1 MKTIRIN
8 KNRVVAAVIAAV
20 VVVFS
25 LGVGVFAKYVDTVG
39 DTVRISIEKP
49 HYTVT
54 FNANGGAGL
63 MPDQDFTYGVAQQ
76 LTSNS
81 FTRNDYSFKEWNTMP
96 DGNGSSFADGASV
109 LNLSASGTG
118 VVTLYAQWEEN
129 AMHTVFQM
137 DGTCIFH
144 GYDIQQQTGD
154 GYITGNNCEV
164 NGVNYADGTHKFIDT
179 GVQLY
184 NQNNYEK
191 DYEIGFTIVAY
202 DPSHQYLEPGDSSS
216 QASFLSTK
224 LEDSSKGYPG
234 LVIRRNSNKVE
245 ITQTINRVK
254 PTPAQNNAATTINVA
269 VARVDGVVY
278 YSFNDNPFTMLQD
291 INGTS
296 DYFDTTVWFG
306 AATKADGVTPMR
318 FIDATLTNM
327 YVKVGEK
334 GANKHTVSFDADGVI
349 SNPADVTVIGVRKI
363 GSALPSL
370 SDQGSNHFE
379 GWYTERNGGGSL
391 VTAGTVIDS
400 DVTFYAYWRNTNS
413 ICSVGAATYGT
424 VQECV
429 DAATSSDTVTL
440 LGNTREH
447 IIVSSG
453 TTATINLGGHT
464 LGDNNGAASVIKNFG
479 DLTLLNGTITS
490 ALGYG
495 AIDNNSTGKLTVGT
509 DARIVATGTRQA
521 IYNDGGEVLIT
532 DNAYLSAS
540 SGERATVQNH
550 SNGGKIS
557 VEGGTIISVNQQGI
571 KNEAGTLIIGV
582 QDGVID
588 ASTPVIQGATYGIT
602 TSNNIAIYDG
612 VLRGRMA
619 AIENPGKITATENG
633 AIPVGLNPEVTEV
646 IDGYT
651 YKILYYQ

>member
-1 MKTIRIN
+1 MKEVRIN
-8 KNRVVAAVIAAV
+8 RTRIVVVLIAAM
-20 VVVFS
+20 FS
-25 LGVGVFAKYVDTVG
+25 LGVGVYAKYVDIVD

-54 FNANGGAGL
+54 FNANGGTGL
-63 MPDQDFTYGVAQQ
+63 MSDQDFTYGTAQQ
-76 LTSNS
+76 LSSNS
-81 FTRNDYSFKEWNTMP
+81 FTRNDYSFKEWNTMS
-96 DGNGSSFADGASV
+96 DGSGSSFADGASV
-109 LNLSASGTG
+109 LNLSETGTG
-118 VVTLYAQWEEN
+118 TVILYAQWEEN

-137 DGTCIFH
+137 DGTCVFH

-154 GYITGNNCEV
+154 GYITGNNCEI

-184 NQNNYEK
+184 SQSNYEK

-202 DPSHQYLEPGDSSS
+202 DPSHQYIEPGDSSS

-224 LEDSSKGYPG
+224 LEDPSRGYPG

-245 ITQTINRVK
+245 ITQTINRVR
-254 PTPAQNNAATTINVA
+254 PTPAQNNAATTTKVA

-278 YSFNDNPFTMLQD
+278 YAFNDGPFVMFQD

-306 AATKADGVTPMR
+306 AAAKADGVTPMR
-318 FIDATLTNM
+318 FIDATLTDM

-334 GANKHTVSFDADGVI
+334 GANKYIVSFDAEGVT
-349 SNPADVTVIGVRKI
+349 SDPADVTVIGARKI
-363 GSALPSL
+363 GSALLSL
-370 SDQGSNHFE
+370 GDQGAYHFD
-379 GWYTERNGGGSL
+379 GWYTARNGGGSL

-400 DVTFYAYWRNTNS
+400 NMTLYAHWMDINS
-413 ICSVGAATYGT
+413 ICSVGASKYGT

-429 DAATSSDTVTL
+429 NAAGPSDTVML

-453 TTATINLGGHT
+453 TTITIDLGGHT
-464 LGDNNGAASVIKNFG
+464 LEDNNGAASVIKNSG
-479 DLTLLNGTITS
+479 DLTLTNGTLTS

-495 AIDNNSTGKLTVGT
+495 AIDNYSTGKLTVGT

-550 SNGGKIS
+550 SNGGKITI
-557 VEGGTIISVNQQGI
+557 EGGTIISVNQQGI

-588 ASTPVIQGATYGIT
+588 AGAPVIQGATYGIT
-602 TSNNIAIYDG
+602 TSNDIAIYDG

-619 AIENPGKITATENG
+619 AIEDPGKITVTENG
-633 AIPVGLNPEVTEV
+633 ATPVGLNPEVTEV
-646 IDGYT
+646 IDGHT